1 MAEERD
7 NRGGALLRGLRV
19 LELVCSSRTGFGV
32 SEISRLTG
40 IEKGNVHR
48 ILKTLEEAGYVS
60 QELDS
65 RKYRAEAEV
74 LSLARAA
81 LGGMD
86 LIQSA
91 RQTML
96 QLSEVLGES
105 VHLAQRTRRGGVYVA
120 QKRQPGRIMI
130 ETEIGAHPIIHAT
143 ATGKALVA
151 FDEWSAIEPLLED
164 PMTPFTARTVTTHE
178 GYQAELERVRRIG
191 FAVDDEELTP
201 EVRCVAAPIFDFFG
215 AVIGCLGVSG
225 PASRIDDER
234 LGAMGEAVRDA
245 ADAITHNLGGRP
257 PARADAPPAHQ

>member
-1 MAEERD
+1 MDND
-7 NRGGALLRGLRV
+7 NRGGALLRGLKV

-48 ILKTLEEAGYVS
+48 ILKTLEGAGYVS
-60 QELDS
+60 QETAS

-91 RQTML
+91 RQTMF
-96 QLSEVLGES
+96 QLSETLGES

-120 QKRQPGRIMI
+120 QRRQPGRIMI

-151 FDEWSAIEPLLED
+151 FDEWQNIEPLLED
-164 PMTPFTARTVTTHE
+164 PMTPFTEKTVTTVE
-178 GYQAELERVRRIG
+178 QFQGEIERVRQVG
-191 FAVDDEELTP
+191 YALDDEELTP
-201 EVRCVAAPIFDFFG
+201 DVRCVAAPIFDFFG
-215 AVIGCLGVSG
+215 AVIGCLGASG
-225 PASRIDDER
+225 PASRIDNER
-234 LGAMGEAVRDA
+234 LGVMGEAVRDA

-257 PARADAPPAHQ
+257 PTRADAPPAHQ